1 MPHRFRSNLGTVLLG
16 ALVMPLAVP
25 ELARSEP
32 AMLKLARSELAGPAL
47 TGSALSVRPLATAV
61 LAASSWVPIPQHP
74 VPATLTLLGASADG
88 VAVQQGAVTDDYLA
102 WSPIYTGPEGT
113 ELKARPL
120 LDPTT
125 TSYPRT
131 ILGVSGKTVAWYE
144 NLQRAGSQPKAA
156 HRMNLL
162 TGKNQG
168 YDGDIARPAAFN
180 GESWF
185 SDAVLG
191 HSDFPFNWQ
200 RPLRQYHVGAT
211 DGEIVT
217 DILIPNVAG
226 VSGVAMAADESAV
239 LRATVG
245 YGSDEKS
252 HYYLDLVDLETKVV
266 NRLLDTTEVITKVA
280 LTKGMVIWASTPD
293 DETPGTETPDVGPV
307 TINQRPRVGGPTTS
321 YTETDEQAD
330 VAHLVGSTV
339 GVGYLVTEPAEPDDP
354 DSGPTTLLRVVTD
367 STARDVYLPEGG
379 SGLAAVDDHFLT
391 ATGGEQ
397 EVAGVYRIQGNQVSR
412 VATVPSASFP
422 PQQWSLSAGT
432 FRYTDRSEPQEPGLP
447 VWERTVTGDRRARFS
462 KEQRLARTAGPVAFS
477 AGRGVI
483 GVPEYNGAWQLL
495 DRGEVTAVIEA
506 LGTPNVSGPYTLIGG
521 KVFRPDGERIY
532 TEPTIDGM
540 TPGRDDLF
548 GAMVIYAQVDANGQ
562 AEIWLDDAEGD
573 SHTKLGTTPAGCG
586 PGPQVSIWGELAAWA
601 PSCGTQITVH
611 NLRTRRTRTVLTSSA
626 TLDQLFL
633 SEGTLTWRDG
643 QDHVLDLTSS
653 SPVPVTLRDTS
664 RLIAVDDHW
673 VARDVR
679 IHPGDL
685 SPRLQ
690 ISPLPFSPRHPPRL
704 IARYAPLGFT
714 PDGDGNRDTWTPEF
728 DLTKPLRAATLKIA
742 SYSGSK
748 TLVTLKTTAPD
759 GSVRGFAW
767 DGLSSTGVQLP
778 AGLYRWTLTGRARDG
793 DGALIR
799 TEGGGSATGTVEIDL
814 PQGVQARDTSEL
826 RREHMYER

>member
-1 MPHRFRSNLGTVLLG
+1 MPHSFRSNLGTVLLG

-25 ELARSEP
+25 VLA
-32 AMLKLARSELAGPAL
+32 
-47 TGSALSVRPLATAV
+47 VRPLATVAP
-61 LAASSWVPIPQHP
+61 AASSSVPIPQHP
-74 VPATLTLLGASADG
+74 VPATLTLLGASVDG
-88 VAVQQGAVTDDYLA
+88 VAVQQGAVTDNPA
-102 WSPIYTGPEGT
+102 WSPIYTGPEHT
-113 ELKARPL
+113 ELKVRPL
-120 LDPTT
+120 LDPTA

-131 ILGVSGKTVAWYE
+131 VLGVTGKTVAWYE

-168 YDGDIARPAAFN
+168 YDGDIAKPGAFN

-191 HSDFPFNWQ
+191 HSDFPSNWQ
-200 RPLRQYHVGAT
+200 RPLRQYHVGTT

-226 VSGVAMAADESAV
+226 ISGVAMAADESAV

-252 HYYLDLVDLETKVV
+252 HYYLDLVDLESKVV
-266 NRLLDTTEVITKVA
+266 TRLLDTTEMISKVA
-280 LTKGMVIWASTPD
+280 LTKDTIIWASTPE
-293 DETPGTETPDVGPV
+293 DETPDGETSDGETSDGGPI
-307 TINQRPRVGGPTTS
+307 TINQRPRAGGPTTA
-321 YTETDEQAD
+321 YTETDENAD
-330 VAHLVGSTV
+330 VAHLVGSSV

-354 DSGPTTLLRVVTD
+354 DSGPTTVLRVVTD
-367 STARDVYLPEGG
+367 FTARDVYLPEGG
-379 SGLAAVDDHFLT
+379 SGLAAVDDRFLT
-391 ATGGEQ
+391 ATGGDQ
-397 EVAGVYRIQGNQVSR
+397 DVAGVYSIDGNLVSR

-422 PQQWSLSAGT
+422 PQQWSLSAGR
-432 FRYTDRSEPQEPGLP
+432 FRYTDQSEPQEPGLP
-447 VWERTVTGDRRARFS
+447 VWERTVTGDRRASFS
-462 KEQRLARTAGPVAFS
+462 REQRLTRTAGPIAFS
-477 AGRGVI
+477 ASRGVI
-483 GVPEYNGAWQLL
+483 AVPGYNGAWQLL

-540 TPGRDDLF
+540 TAGRDDLF
-548 GAMVIYAQVDANGQ
+548 GSKVIYARIDAAEQ

-573 SHTKLGTTPAGCG
+573 SHNKLDTIPAGCG
-586 PGPQVSIWGELAAWA
+586 QDPQVSIWGELAAWA
-601 PSCGTQITVH
+601 SSCGTQITVR
-611 NLRTRRTRTVLTSSA
+611 NLRTLRTRTVPA
-626 TLDQLFL
+626 PNAGVDRLFL
-633 SEGTLTWRDG
+633 SEGALTWSDV
-643 QDHVLDLTSS
+643 QDHVLDLTSPS
-653 SPVPVTLRDTS
+653 SVPVTLPDTS

-679 IHPGDL
+679 SRPGDL
-685 SPRLQ
+685 SPSLQ
-690 ISPLPFSPRHPPRL
+690 MSPLPFSPAYPPRL

-714 PDGDGNRDTWTPEF
+714 PNGDGHRDTWTPEF
-728 DLTKPLRAATLKIA
+728 DLTKPVRAATLKITG
-742 SYSGSK
+742 YSRSK

-759 GSVRGFAW
+759 GSVRGFSW

-793 DGALIR
+793 DGALIG
-799 TEGGGSATGTVEIDL
+799 TDGAGSAKGTVEINL
-814 PQGVQARDTSEL
+814 P
-826 RREHMYER
+826 